1 MVKIVVADDSN
12 LIRMKLKKH
21 LKDEYE
27 VVEAHNGRDALVK
40 IKIEKPDIILS
51 DLLMPEMDGFELLR
65 RIQEDKIPIPVVI
78 LTADIQF
85 ETNQKCLELGAFKVL
100 NKPPN
105 REDLL
110 KFIENKELSN
120 EIEAKVREKLGV

>member
-21 LKDEYE
+21 LNDVYE
-27 VVEAHNGRDALVK
+27 VIEAHNGRDALVK
-40 IKIEKPDIILS
+40 IKIEKPDIVLS
-51 DLLMPEMDGFELLR
+51 DLLMPEMDGFELLK
-65 RIQEDKIPIPVVI
+65 RIQEDNIPIPVVI

-85 ETNQKCLELGAFKVL
+85 ETSQKCLELGAFKVL

-105 REDLL
+105 KEELL
-110 KFIENKELSN
+110 KTLEEALLSKEN
-120 EIEAKVREKLGV
+120 V